1 MESRAFITL
10 KREGNQMAE
19 IDISKRCELSI
30 KILQKTNDGDDLEP
44 WHLSL
49 LENAVNNNLTEAGW
63 ERLIKIHDEVLAGT
77 YKKPWF
83 HDVENLTV
91 DHVGYVYWKGIEVE
105 HYTHPY
111 RPANKSCA
119 EELGVRCRYL
129 ESKSIPVNTRSAIW
143 RWHEDY
149 EADFKASQQPA

>member
-1 MESRAFITL
+1 
-10 KREGNQMAE
+10 MAE
-19 IDISKRCELSI
+19 IDISKRCEVSI
-30 KILQKTNDGDDLEP
+30 EILQKTNDGDDLEP

-91 DHVGYVYWKGIEVE
+91 DHVGYVYWKGIEIE

-111 RPANKSCA
+111 RPDNKPHA

-129 ESKSIPVNTRSAIW
+129 ESKSIPINTRSVIW
-143 RWHEDY
+143 RWDEDY
-149 EADFKASQQPA
+149 AADFKTSRQPA